1 MIKHLALVGENLL
14 KQMCITLIV
23 LLVLY
28 PSGSWAQKWVEPKK
42 GTDTRKALM
51 DAIRPHMEWHLGKP
65 IQFVVEDLRVWE
77 NVGFGTLSAQ
87 TPGGAKIDLMKTPAV
102 VSGYIDPDISDG
114 TRVTILY
121 KKVRKTWVAVHYE
134 IGATDV
140 WFSTPKV
147 CDEYKSVIPEWC
159 NF

>member
-51 DAIRPHMEWHLGKP
+51 DAIRPHIEWHLGKP
-65 IQFVVEDLRVWE
+65 IQFVVEDLRVSG
-77 NVGFGTLSAQ
+77 NVGFGTLSPQ
-87 TPGGAKIDLMKTPAV
+87 RPGGAKIDLMNNL
-102 VSGYIDPDISDG
+102 DPENELITKLAKQIYHRLD
-114 TRVTILY
+114 
-121 KKVRKTWVAVHYE
+121 H
-134 IGATDV
+134 
-140 WFSTPKV
+140 STTHV
-147 CDEYKSVIPEWC
+147 E
-159 NF
+159 